1 MPRKIKIS
9 RKKIDEPDEFVSTSS
24 FVIDYV
30 KNNYRNIIPVAV
42 VILVIVIVAI
52 GWFYYNKERAREA
65 SSLFYR
71 SKQMYNAS
79 QNTQSNDQSVEEKYR
94 LSLGKFEDIRN
105 NYSGTSSA
113 IEASFYIGDCYY
125 HLREYDKAIDYY
137 NQFLNN
143 SGKGDY
149 LRYFAFEGLGYCY
162 EEKGNY
168 EKALENFK
176 QSMEEGDIDIKELAF
191 MNIARCYEALNDKAN
206 ALEFY
211 QKLSEDQSNSIFSGL
226 VQDKIEALKN

>member
-30 KNNYRNIIPVAV
+30 RNNYRNIIPVTV
-42 VILVIVIVAI
+42 VILVIAIVAF
-52 GWFYYNKERAREA
+52 GWFYYSKEREREA
-65 SSLFYR
+65 SSLFYQ
-71 SKQMYNAS
+71 SKQIYNTT
-79 QNTQSNDQSVEEKYR
+79 QNTQNNYQSVEEKYR

-105 NYSGTSSA
+105 NYSGTSSS
-113 IEASFYIGDCYY
+113 IESSFYIGDCYY

-143 SGKGDY
+143 SSKGDY
-149 LRYFAFEGLGYCY
+149 LKYFAFEGLGYCY

-176 QSMEEGDIDIKELAF
+176 KSMEEGDVDIKELAF
-191 MNIARCYEALNDKAN
+191 MNMARCYEALNDKAN

-211 QKLSEDQSNSIFSGL
+211 QKLSDDQSNSIFSGL